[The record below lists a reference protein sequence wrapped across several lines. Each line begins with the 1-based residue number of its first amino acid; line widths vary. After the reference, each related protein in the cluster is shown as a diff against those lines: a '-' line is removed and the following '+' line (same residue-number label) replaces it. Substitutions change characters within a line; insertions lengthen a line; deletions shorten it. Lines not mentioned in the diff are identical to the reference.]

1 MPTSDIVLTEY
12 PFFGAHHWYL
22 ANSEPFFV
30 PTSDIGLK
38 DCPFLM
44 PTSDIGLTE
53 YPFFGAHHWYLANTD
68 PFLCQPPILG

>member
-22 ANSEPFFV
+22 ANTEPFV
-30 PTSDIGLK
+30 PT
-38 DCPFLM
+38 
-44 PTSDIGLTE
+44 TDIGLTE